1 MNLIK
6 RNSKR
11 LRKKN
16 GKVRLVTTRPV
27 FLSFTKYKWLNNMVH
42 LAPAQ
47 RFHPRINKKVSIT
60 AGGSLGHFPQGAR
73 P

>member
-1 MNLIK
+1 
-6 RNSKR
+6 
-11 LRKKN
+11 
-16 GKVRLVTTRPV
+16 
-27 FLSFTKYKWLNNMVH
+27 MVH

-73 P
+73 PDLATQTLKSTY